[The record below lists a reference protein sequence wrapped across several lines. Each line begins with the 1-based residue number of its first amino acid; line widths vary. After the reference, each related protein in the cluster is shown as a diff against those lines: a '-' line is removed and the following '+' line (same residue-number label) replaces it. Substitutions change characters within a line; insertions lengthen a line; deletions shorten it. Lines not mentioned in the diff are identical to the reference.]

1 MKVPAYDPVVV
12 GDMLVHGDHG
22 QAGGEASQRHQ
33 QPKGDA
39 ETSWF
44 RTRRPNTHMNWTIS
58 NTQRSLSS

>member
-12 GDMLVHGDHG
+12 GDMMVHRDHG

-44 RTRRPNTHMNWTIS
+44 RARRPNTHMY
-58 NTQRSLSS
+58 